1 VGAGGGFPALAYVL
15 RKARGAGGL
24 VALYRR
30 LASRNA
36 CKTCALGMGGARG
49 GMTNE
54 AGHFPEV
61 CKKSVQA
68 QAADMGGVVDEAFLA
83 RTPLAALE
91 RMSARELEAAGRV
104 AFPLHAGPGA
114 THLRR
119 ISWDELLARAGE
131 AFGAARPDE
140 TFFYSSGRSSN
151 EAGFLMQLVARAYG
165 TNNVNNCSYYCHQAS
180 GVALRDIY
188 GSGTASVSLDDRP
201 DE

>member
-1 VGAGGGFPALAYVL
+1 MGRPRVGAGGGFPALAYVL
-15 RKARGAGGL
+15 RKGREAGGL
-24 VALYRR
+24 WALYRR

-36 CKTCALGMGGARG
+36 CKTCALGMGGQGG

-68 QAADMGGVVDEAFLA
+68 QAADMHAVVDEAFLA
-83 RTPLAALE
+83 RTPLAAME
-91 RMSARELEAAGRV
+91 AMSSRQLEAAGRI
-104 AFPLHAGPGA
+104 AFPLLAERGA
-114 THLRR
+114 THFRR
-119 ISWDELLARAGE
+119 IGWDELFARAGA

-165 TNNVNNCSYYCHQAS
+165 TNNVNNC
-180 GVALRDIY
+180 
-188 GSGTASVSLDDRP
+188 
-201 DE
+201 